1 MTNEQKEFLVNLV
14 NTPAPSGY
22 EEPVQ
27 KIWEDE
33 VKAFC
38 PDISKDPH
46 GNLTAVMNPGKERS
60 VMIVGHS
67 DEIGLIV
74 NYINDE
80 GFIYV
85 RPIGGVDANILAS
98 HRARILTKKGT
109 IPAAIARTSL
119 HLLTP
124 ALRDKKLELHDVWL
138 DIGAKNKKDA
148 EKYISIGDP
157 IVFGGDYEEMTNGT
171 AMARCWDNRIGIY
184 IVAETLRKLSKTK
197 NLKHTVY
204 GVSSVQEETGVWGA
218 GNPAYNYK
226 PNAAIAIDVIPCS
239 DQPEI
244 PKERF
249 GDTRLGKG
257 PVITRG
263 VRTNNKMREEL
274 ISAAQRKKIPYQI
287 DVDYGHTWTDADPI
301 SQVRGGIPIGVVSV
315 PTRYLHSSVETLSL
329 KDIDLTVD
337 LLVEYIIKSKLEY

>member
-1 MTNEQKEFLVNLV
+1 MTNEQKKFLVNLV
-14 NTPAPSGY
+14 NTPAPSGF

-27 KIWEDE
+27 KIWQKE
-33 VKAFC
+33 A
-38 PDISKDPH
+38 SKFIREIKKDVH
-46 GNLTAVMNPGKERS
+46 GNLTAVLNPGKEKS
-60 VMIVGHS
+60 IMIVGHS

-74 NYINDE
+74 NYINKE

-85 RPIGGVDANILAS
+85 RPIGGVDQNILAS
-98 HRARILTKKGT
+98 HRARILTKKGAV
-109 IPAAIARTSL
+109 PAAIARTSL

-124 ALRDKKLELHDVWL
+124 AQRDKKLELHEIWL

-148 EKYISIGDP
+148 ENYISIGDP
-157 IVFGGDYEEMTNGT
+157 VVFGGDFEEMTNGT
-171 AMARCWDNRIGIY
+171 AMSRCWDNRIGIY
-184 IVAETLRKLSKTK
+184 IVAETLRKLSKVK
-197 NLKHTVY
+197 NLRNTVF

-218 GNPAYNYK
+218 GNTAYNYK

-249 GDTRLGKG
+249 GDTKLAGG

-263 VRTNNKMREEL
+263 VLSNNKIADEL
-274 ISAAQRKKIPYQI
+274 IEAAKRKKIPYQI
-287 DVDYGHTWTDADPI
+287 DVDYGDTWTDADPI
-301 SQVRGGIPIGVVSV
+301 SRIRGGIPVAVVSV
-315 PTRYLHSSVETLSL
+315 PTRYLHSSVETLNL

-337 LLVEYIIKSKLEY
+337 LLTEFIIKSKLDF

>member
-1 MTNEQKEFLVNLV
+1 MTNEQRKFLVSLV

-27 KIWEDE
+27 KIWKSE
-33 VKAFC
+33 VKTFC
-38 PDISKDPH
+38 PDISRDVH
-46 GNLTAVMNPGKERS
+46 GNLTATLNPGKERS

-67 DEIGLIV
+67 DEIGLII
-74 NYINDE
+74 NYINNE

-85 RPIGGVDANILAS
+85 RPVGGVDPTILAS
-98 HRARILTKKGT
+98 HRARIITKKGFV
-109 IPAAIARTSL
+109 PAVIGRTSI

-124 ALRDKKLELHDVWL
+124 AQRDKKLEMHDLWL
-138 DIGAKNKKDA
+138 DIGAKNRKDA

-157 IVFGGDYEEMTNGT
+157 VVFGGDFEEMTNGN
-171 AMARCWDNRIGIY
+171 AISRCWDNRIGVY
-184 IVAETLRKLSKTK
+184 IVAETLRKIAKIK
-197 NLKHTVY
+197 NLRHTVY

-218 GNPAYNYK
+218 GNPAYNFK

-249 GDTRLGKG
+249 GVTKLAAG

-263 VRTNNKMREEL
+263 VRSNNKIADEL
-274 ISAAQRKKIPYQI
+274 IESAKRKNIPIQI
-287 DVDYGHTWTDADPI
+287 DVDFGHTWTDADPI
-301 SQVRGGIPIGVVSV
+301 SQSRGGIPVGVLSV
-315 PTRYLHSSVETLSL
+315 ATRYLHTSVETLCL
-329 KDIDLTVD
+329 KDLDLAVD
-337 LLVEYIIKSKLEY
+337 LLTEYITKTKLEY